1 MQIIQLSTRWRKWKG
16 NFHNYKNKRTN
27 KHKKN
32 HYLARRTQS
41 TFFIFPNIRASDGCL
56 NKDQDSLYIYTQ
68 TSLSRQY
75 NISQLKQ
82 GITQIE
88 SNIYTTSPG
97 ERIHKIQLTFPYG
110 VST

>member
-1 MQIIQLSTRWRKWKG
+1 MEKKERKFSQLGKK
-16 NFHNYKNKRTN
+16 KKKRT
-27 KHKKN
+27 

-56 NKDQDSLYIYTQ
+56 KEDQDNLYIHTQ

-75 NISQLKQ
+75 NISQVRQ

-97 ERIHKIQLTFPYG
+97 ARLQKIQLTFPYG